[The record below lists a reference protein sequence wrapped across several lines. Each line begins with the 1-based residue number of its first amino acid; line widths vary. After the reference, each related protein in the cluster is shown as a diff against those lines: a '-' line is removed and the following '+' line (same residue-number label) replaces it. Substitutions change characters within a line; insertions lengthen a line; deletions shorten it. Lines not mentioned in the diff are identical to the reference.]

1 MIEAFGLDDTTDLDD
16 LLDAGKPD
24 DDSYN
29 MNIATPSDQ
38 QG

>member
-1 MIEAFGLDDTTDLDD
+1 MIEAFGLDDTKDLDD
-16 LLDAGKPD
+16 LLDAGKH

-29 MNIATPSDQ
+29 MNIATSSDQ